1 MKTINGSISFK
12 EIKILNCFTLYSRL
26 NAPRVFYI
34 HQTMV
39 MISLIIHIR
48 ITLKLEKV
56 FSFGHS
62 DVFAMDYIPL
72 KS

>member
-1 MKTINGSISFK
+1 
-12 EIKILNCFTLYSRL
+12 
-26 NAPRVFYI
+26 
-34 HQTMV
+34 

-72 KS
+72 KKLIQSFGKNKVLVCIGIGLK